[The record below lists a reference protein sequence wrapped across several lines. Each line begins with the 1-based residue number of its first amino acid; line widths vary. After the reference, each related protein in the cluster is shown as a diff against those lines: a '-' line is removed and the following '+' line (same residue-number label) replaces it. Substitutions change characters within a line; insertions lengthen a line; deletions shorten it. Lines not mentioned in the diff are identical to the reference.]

1 MTKVKKSVLAL
12 AVAAAMGGMVSSAN
26 AVNLATD
33 GLGDALLYSYYTA
46 RNGWN
51 TLVHITNT
59 SNVAT
64 VALKVRFQEA
74 QNTRDVL
81 DFTLVLSPNDVWTGY
96 VTNTAAG
103 PRLKKSSTETSCTSP
118 IMPAEGFTFST
129 FGFGGGDDLTRTEE
143 GHITVIQMGHALTG
157 TDIDTAAK
165 AKDCAAIDAA
175 FTKANINATSN
186 QFGEPINSLKGQFSL
201 VRVDAGLSMGG
212 SPVTLANFFSPNVD
226 YAGGG
231 FDGEVAAPNLDPA
244 PDDAYIANF
253 GEVNLITA
261 QEYPDFLLPT
271 LNDANPLSSLVQND
285 TQPVV
290 IPPLTL
296 YPQETLVDTWP
307 NPVDAVSAVL
317 MRSNVM
323 NEWSINPGL
332 GVESYWVVSFP
343 TKFHY
348 VDSNAQPTQ
357 AEIDAMVGGGPP
369 AANPAFLGD
378 LTADPVVVVPPF
390 STLWTDTNRSCDTV
404 TFRVYDRSEGSVSAT
419 GTSISPAPPIPPRAL
434 CNEVNVLS
442 FSPEANLLGSAV
454 AQAVDVST
462 LVSKQPFGW
471 MNLAMPSGAANQLA
485 ATNTFVGLPVTGF
498 VLWSRDFGIAA
509 NNYGHLVDH
518 AYQRNVVSSGV
529 QP

>member
-1 MTKVKKSVLAL
+1 MTKVKKTVLSL
-12 AVAAAMGGMVSSAN
+12 AVAAAMGGMISSAN

-33 GLGDALLYSYYTA
+33 GLGDVLLFPYYTA

-51 TLVHITNT
+51 SLIHITNT
-59 SNVAT
+59 SNIAT

-96 VTNTAAG
+96 VANTSSG
-103 PRLKKSSTETSCTSP
+103 PRLKKSSSETSCTSP
-118 IMPAEGFTFST
+118 IMPANGFEFST
-129 FGFGGGDDLTRTEE
+129 FGFGGGTDLTRTEE
-143 GHITVIQMGHALTG
+143 GHVTVIEMGHALAG
-157 TDIDTAAK
+157 TAVDTAAK
-165 AKDCAAIDAA
+165 AKDCATIDAA

-212 SPVTLANFFSPNVD
+212 SPVTLANFHTPD
-226 YAGGG
+226 LATG
-231 FDGEVAAPNLDPA
+231 DGSVGAPNADPVPA
-244 PDDAYIANF
+244 TAFADNF
-253 GEVNLITA
+253 GPTNLIAA

-271 LNDANPLSSLVQND
+271 LNNANPSESVVQND
-285 TQPVV
+285 TQPLNL
-290 IPPLTL
+290 PPLAISPQVTL
-296 YPQETLVDTWP
+296 NDAWV

-348 VDSNAQPTQ
+348 VDPNAQPTA
-357 AEIDAMVGGGPP
+357 AEIADMVSGGP
-369 AANPAFLGD
+369 ANAPYNLPAFVGVIAVPPAV
-378 LTADPVVVVPPF
+378 TQPVPPF

-404 TFRVYDRSEGSVSAT
+404 TFRVYDRMEGSVSAT

-442 FSPEANLLGSAV
+442 FSPTANLLGSAV
-454 AQAVDVST
+454 AQSVDVSA
-462 LVSKQPFGW
+462 LVSKEPFGW
-471 MNLAMPSGAANQLA
+471 MNLVMPSGAGNQLA
-485 ATNTFVGLPVTGF
+485 GTNTFVGLPVTGF

-518 AYQRNVVSSGV
+518 AYQRRVN